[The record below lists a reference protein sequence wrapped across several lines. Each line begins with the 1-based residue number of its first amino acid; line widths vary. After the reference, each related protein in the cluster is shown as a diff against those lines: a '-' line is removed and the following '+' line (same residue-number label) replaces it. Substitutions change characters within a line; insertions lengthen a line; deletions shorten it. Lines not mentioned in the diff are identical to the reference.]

1 MDQLRERV
9 LISRDSCPEIAQT
22 RGHRG
27 RKRCEAAA
35 ERSWMAGW
43 GIQSDSV
50 SRGPV
55 VQIGQAVTIRPVA
68 DLLRT
73 KIVRERKRRRRGG
86 AKREPDRAK
95 PQLKTGTAAF
105 RRADHPVRSSARR
118 GMSSTPHTL
127 RLKNSWTVSI

>member
-35 ERSWMAGW
+35 GRSWMAGW
-43 GIQSDSV
+43 RIQSGSV

-55 VQIGQAVTIRPVA
+55 VQIGQAVTIRSVA
-68 DLLRT
+68 
-73 KIVRERKRRRRGG
+73 
-86 AKREPDRAK
+86 
-95 PQLKTGTAAF
+95 
-105 RRADHPVRSSARR
+105 VRSSDDKQVSVALAGLGLQPDRQFTKGFSVFFR
-118 GMSSTPHTL
+118 NGAPPAVPFIKSSEVEAENCCMQLIEAAVFAKDL
-127 RLKNSWTVSI
+127 R